1 MMGRAMPWLVA
12 RFLRASSVSATV
24 RRMPISYRVPAIVA
38 PRTHGR
44 LITTLHAPTH
54 LSEHHHRIRPGVV
67 SRLKYFWNSPTVDT
81 KRGE

>member
-12 RFLRASSVSATV
+12 RFLRASSVSARV
-24 RRMPISYRVPAIVA
+24 RRMPIGYRVPAIVA
-38 PRTHGR
+38 PRTHGG
-44 LITTLHAPTH
+44 LVTALHAPTH
-54 LSEHHHRIRPGVV
+54 LREHHHRIRPGVV